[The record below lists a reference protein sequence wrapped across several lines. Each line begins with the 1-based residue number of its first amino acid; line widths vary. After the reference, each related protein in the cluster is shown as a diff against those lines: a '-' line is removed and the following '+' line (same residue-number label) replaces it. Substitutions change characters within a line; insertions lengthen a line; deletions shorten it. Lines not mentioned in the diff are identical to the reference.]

1 MKIRKTKLVESKLNE
16 AEDDDLELNDIN
28 PQEDPNGKIADAIQN
43 EVEAATDGEVKLS
56 DEQAAQAAED
66 TKEAAKELGTDKV
79 EVVSEMTVNRLTKAL
94 DRSLAIARENLRR
107 GETENA
113 NLLVEGLPG
122 SGKTS
127 IIKAW
132 ARANQIVLVP
142 VNCTD
147 PKLEVAVNGM
157 WLRDA
162 NNPDQ
167 IKQIR
172 SNMLGKLVNEN
183 TEYAGRCVL
192 FVDEYNRQPNMA
204 FRRVFLSLFA
214 DKENGDGTIKLD
226 KNLLFSV
233 VAINPFGPDYNDKGV
248 SPLIGPEKS
257 RFMSKVRGYDSN
269 TEDSLDFYQKRINN
283 KLAALGVAVPGSKQ
297 AKLIGKSGPFK
308 DISDPQVQKDI
319 NSEIKINHLAEY
331 ILSNLDFTFDGRDPE
346 TQNELFDED
355 KTPLDSRMLASL
367 IIGSRGDVDAFKD
380 LVQSA
385 DLLDGTEKMLL
396 DCLNGYVIDIAAE
409 RKKYGLDG
417 TGASEASGDE
427 GEGEGEGSEGADGAE
442 GSAGAE
448 DDDDLFVSQGN
459 SGGKQS
465 IMPNE
470 TEQRI
475 NDVFD
480 NLKF

>member
-1 MKIRKTKLVESKLNE
+1 M
-16 AEDDDLELNDIN
+16 
-28 PQEDPNGKIADAIQN
+28 
-43 EVEAATDGEVKLS
+43 
-56 DEQAAQAAED
+56 
-66 TKEAAKELGTDKV
+66 
-79 EVVSEMTVNRLTKAL
+79 
-94 DRSLAIARENLRR
+94 
-107 GETENA
+107 
-113 NLLVEGLPG
+113 
-122 SGKTS
+122 
-127 IIKAW
+127 
-132 ARANQIVLVP
+132 
-142 VNCTD
+142 
-147 PKLEVAVNGM
+147 
-157 WLRDA
+157 
-162 NNPDQ
+162 
-167 IKQIR
+167 
-172 SNMLGKLVNEN
+172 
-183 TEYAGRCVL
+183 
-192 FVDEYNRQPNMA
+192 
-204 FRRVFLSLFA
+204 
-214 DKENGDGTIKLD
+214 
-226 KNLLFSV
+226 
-233 VAINPFGPDYNDKGV
+233 
-248 SPLIGPEKS
+248 
-257 RFMSKVRGYDSN
+257 
-269 TEDSLDFYQKRINN
+269 
-283 KLAALGVAVPGSKQ
+283 
-297 AKLIGKSGPFK
+297 
-308 DISDPQVQKDI
+308 
-319 NSEIKINHLAEY
+319 
-331 ILSNLDFTFDGRDPE
+331 NLDFTFDGRDPE